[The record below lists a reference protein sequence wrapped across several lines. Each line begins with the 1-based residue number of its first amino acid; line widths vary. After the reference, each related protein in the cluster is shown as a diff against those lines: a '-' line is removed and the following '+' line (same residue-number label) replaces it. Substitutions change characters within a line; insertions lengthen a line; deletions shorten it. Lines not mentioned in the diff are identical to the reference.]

1 MRAQAQKL
9 VELAQGLKAE
19 IQKMDYFDG
28 SRIEIT
34 DEIHMYA
41 NDAREFIHVEF
52 NKNKGKTV
60 DVSLH
65 EYSSLKSDV
74 LNIDMS
80 VSDEE
85 LDAIVERSKDVVE
98 KFIYI
103 YKNIVDELKD
113 QRIAELELEIA
124 KLRGDVSVS

>member
-41 NDAREFIHVEF
+41 NDAREFVHVEF
-52 NKNKGKTV
+52 NKGQGKTV
-60 DVSLH
+60 DVALH
-65 EYSSLKSDV
+65 EYSSFKSDV
-74 LNIDMS
+74 LSIDMNI
-80 VSDEE
+80 SDEE
-85 LDAIVERSKDVVE
+85 LDEIVERSKDVVE

-103 YKNIVDELKD
+103 YKNIVDEIKD